1 MNAVRLSAVVATDG
15 YETIAPLARALAAQR
30 GPRRIELV
38 AVGPSGAD
46 LGPGPEVEALG
57 GYRTV
62 EADPLG
68 DLRDARV
75 AGFAAAAAPVVLLA
89 ETHCFPAAGW
99 LDAVLDA
106 HGRGWAAV
114 GPCFENANPG
124 TALSW
129 ANFLDHYARFAAP
142 AEAGPR
148 PEVAGHNTT
157 LLRGPLLE
165 LGDELPQL
173 LRDFPAL
180 HGRLADRGGV
190 YLEPRALM
198 RHVHMSTW
206 RGWTAEAWAGGRVNG
221 ASRSRPWPL
230 WRRVGY
236 AAATPLIVALELARR
251 LPRWRRQRRRRPL
264 PALTL
269 PCLLAGIALRCA
281 GEAASFLLG
290 PSASSETLLARTEIR
305 RVDYVREGDRRLLL
319 AADSTDSR
327 QAETAAAAGSQE

>member
-1 MNAVRLSAVVATDG
+1 MSEIRVSAVVATDR
-15 YETIAPLARALAAQR
+15 YATIEPLVRALAAQR
-30 GPRRIELV
+30 RPRRIELV
-38 AVGPSGAD
+38 AVAPPGAE
-46 LGPGPEVEALG
+46 LEPGAEVKALG

-62 EADPLG
+62 EADPLE

-75 AGFAAAAAPVVLLA
+75 AGFAAAGAPVVVLA
-89 ETHCFPAAGW
+89 ETHCFPAEGW

-106 HGRGWAAV
+106 HERGWAVV
-114 GPCFENANPG
+114 GPCFENANPH

-142 AEAGPR
+142 AQAGPR

-157 LLRGPLLE
+157 LLREPLLE
-165 LGDELPQL
+165 LGDALPRL

-180 HGRLADRGGV
+180 HAQLAARGGV

-221 ASRSRPWPL
+221 ASRSRRWPL

-236 AAATPLIVALELARR
+236 AAATPLIIALELARR
-251 LPRWRRQRRRRPL
+251 MPRWRELQRRPL
-264 PALTL
+264 PAMTL
-269 PCLLAGIALRCA
+269 PYLLAGIAVRCA

-290 PSASSETLLARTEIR
+290 PSGRSEALLARTEIR
-305 RVDYVREGDRRLLL
+305 RLDYVCASDRRLLT
-319 AADSTDSR
+319 APSSTDSR
-327 QAETAAAAGSQE
+327 HPETTAAAGAQE